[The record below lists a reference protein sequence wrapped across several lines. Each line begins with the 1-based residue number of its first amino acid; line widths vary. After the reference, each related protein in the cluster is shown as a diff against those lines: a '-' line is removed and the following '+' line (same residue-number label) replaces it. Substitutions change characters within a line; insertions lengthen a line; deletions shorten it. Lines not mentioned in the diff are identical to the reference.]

1 MTPPAIHEVM
11 TADEVAALL
20 RCDRKT
26 VYEAV
31 LREAIPHRR
40 LGRRVF
46 FSRHALLE
54 WLACRVERQRA
65 A

>member
-1 MTPPAIHEVM
+1 VTPEVL
-11 TADEVAALL
+11 TADEVAELM

-31 LREAIPHRR
+31 LRQDIPHRR

-46 FSRHALLE
+46 FSRVALLE
-54 WLACRVERQRA
+54 WLACRDEPKRA

>member
-1 MTPPAIHEVM
+1 VSAELEVL

-26 VYEAV
+26 VYLAV
-31 LREAIPHRR
+31 ARDSIPHRR
-40 LGRRVF
+40 LGRKVV
-46 FSRHALLE
+46 FSRAALLE
-54 WLACRVERQRA
+54 WLACRGSVGHGKA